1 MGSLAKEIDR
11 EVIPFVRVFKDGSV
25 ERLLGS
31 PYKAP
36 LLDDPESG
44 VSSKDVTISKNPLIS
59 ARIFLPKLDD
69 EKPPKK
75 LPVLVYCH
83 GGGFCI
89 ESAFSFDH
97 HRFLDG
103 LVSQAQV
110 VAVSVEYRM
119 APEHPLPAGYE
130 DCWAA
135 LQWVASHF
143 IENGISEQPWLT
155 NHGNPE
161 RFFLG
166 GDSAGANIAHNLAM
180 RVGKEGLPGGLMI
193 LGTSLTHPYFWGS
206 KPIAEDPCKEPE
218 KDLAAMLWN
227 FAYPSAPGG
236 LDNPLINPLAPEAPS
251 LAGLGCSRL
260 FVSVSEHD
268 GLKFRGIRYYDA
280 VKKSGW
286 EGEAELV
293 DVEGEAHAFHIL
305 KFETQKA
312 KDLTKK
318 LVDFL
323 KVEDKKVE
331 KELDKELIPFVRVY
345 KDGSVE
351 RLMGTPYVPPML
363 NDPVSGVSSKDIT
376 ISKNPL
382 ISARVFLPKLDAGQ
396 THQKLPI
403 LVYYHGGA
411 FMIESAFS
419 FDHHRYLDSLVSQG
433 KVVAVSVEY
442 RMAPEHPLPAGYE
455 DCWAALQW
463 VASHFIDNGISE
475 EPWLT
480 NHGNPDRFFLGGD
493 SAGANIAHN
502 VAMRVGKE
510 GLPGGLKILGTSLTH
525 PYFWGSKP
533 IDELDPCK
541 EPEKDLGC
549 FVWNFAYPSVPGGID
564 NPMMNPF
571 GPEAPSLAGLGCSR
585 LFVSVSENDTLRY
598 RGVHYYEAVKK
609 SGWKGEAELVEV
621 EGEEHAFHILKF
633 ETPKAQALTKKVAEF
648 LLK

>member
-11 EVIPFVRVFKDGSV
+11 EVIPFVRVYKDGSV
-25 ERLLGS
+25 ERLLGT
-31 PYKAP
+31 PYKAVP
-36 LLDDPESG
+36 LLNDPVSG
-44 VSSKDVTISKNPLIS
+44 VSSKDVTISKDPLIS

-69 EKPPKK
+69 EQPQQK
-75 LPVLVYCH
+75 LPILVYCH

-103 LVSQAQV
+103 LVSQARV

-143 IENGISEQPWLT
+143 VENGI
-155 NHGNPE
+155 
-161 RFFLG
+161 R
-166 GDSAGANIAHNLAM
+166 ANIAHNVAM
-180 RVGKEGLPGGLMI
+180 RVGKEGLPGGLKI
-193 LGTSLTHPYFWGS
+193 LGLSLTHPYFWGS
-206 KPIAEDPCKEPE
+206 KPIEEDPCKEPE

-227 FAYPSAPGG
+227 FGYPSAPGG
-236 LDNPLINPLAPEAPS
+236 LDNSLINPLAPEAPS

-280 VKKSGW
+280 VKKRF
-286 EGEAELV
+286 
-293 DVEGEAHAFHIL
+293 D
-305 KFETQKA
+305 
-312 KDLTKK
+312 KK

-323 KVEDKKVE
+323 KVEDIKVE
-331 KELDKELIPFVRVY
+331 KEVEKELIPFVRVY

-376 ISKNPL
+376 ISQNPL
-382 ISARVFLPKLDAGQ
+382 ISARVFLPKLDADQ
-396 THQKLPI
+396 PNQKLPI
-403 LVYYHGGA
+403 LVYFHGGA

-419 FDHHRYLDSLVSQG
+419 FDHHRYLDSLVSQA

-455 DCWAALQW
+455 DCWVALQW
-463 VASHFIDNGISE
+463 VASHFIENGISE

-510 GLPGGLKILGTSLTH
+510 GLPGGLKIRGTSLTH

-533 IDELDPCK
+533 LGESDPCK

-549 FVWNFAYPSVPGGID
+549 NVWNFSYPNAPGGID

-571 GPEAPSLAGLGCSR
+571 GPEAPSLAGLGCSK
-585 LFVSVSENDTLRY
+585 LFVSVSEKDTLRY

-621 EGEEHAFHILKF
+621 VGEEHAFHILKF
-633 ETPKAQALTKKVAEF
+633 ETPKAQDLTNKVAEF
-648 LLK
+648 LFK